1 MTDYGHD
8 LILGTFLTPQNSDPQ
23 APVRLAQI
31 TENAGLDLV
40 TFQDHPYQAGFLD
53 TWTLM
58 TWVAAATERVHV
70 AGNVLNL
77 PLRPPA
83 VLARAAASLDLLSG
97 GRYAMG
103 LGAGAFWD
111 AIEAMGA
118 QRLTPGEAVTA
129 LDEAVDIIRGIW
141 DTSDRTPL
149 RVHGTHHQVDGAKR
163 GPAPAHDIP
172 IWIGAVKPRMQRLI
186 GRKGD
191 GWLPSLSY
199 LQPGDLAKGNAV
211 IDEAAVAAGRDPS
224 AVRRMVNV
232 NGRFSSSR
240 LGFLQGPVEQWV
252 EELGNLAL
260 EDGVSGF
267 VLATDDPREIQVFG
281 EEVAPALRELV
292 AAERR
297 STGTAPAG
305 RRRGALA
312 LAARRDGI
320 DYDGLPDSLTE
331 RAVEPGDRAYDTV
344 RHTYMRSG
352 APGIVLRPR
361 TADEVAEAV
370 VWAGEQGV
378 PLAVRSAG
386 HGISGRSTND
396 GGVLLDVGALD
407 QVTVPDDGSHRVR
420 LGAGGTW
427 GQVAEVLSPHGL
439 AISSGD
445 SGGVGV
451 GGLATTGGI
460 GLLGRK
466 HGLTIDHVVAA
477 EIVTADGR
485 VRVVDAE
492 NDPELFWALR
502 GAGGNMG
509 VVTWVDVEATPVTD
523 LVYSTMVLDASDT
536 AGLLERWAATVESAP
551 RELTSFLHMSGARG
565 GRGPMAQLMT
575 VWADDDTGAAIRA
588 LEALADS
595 APLLDHQ
602 AVLTPYSGIVRRA
615 DAQHSGGGEP
625 GSRSGLIE
633 HVDQATARDLARFL
647 DGGGAQLLQLRAVG
661 GAVNDVAPDAT
672 AYAHR
677 TQNFSVAAFGSRR
690 GPGGIDGA
698 WDELVH
704 PHTDGLY
711 LSFETDPRPE
721 RLSDAFPEP
730 TLSRLRQV
738 KRQVDPTNLFSAN
751 FPIPPADA

>member
-8 LILGTFLTPQNSDPQ
+8 LILGTFLTPQNADPQ
-23 APVRLAQI
+23 APVRLAQV

-40 TFQDHPYQAGFLD
+40 TFQDHPYQPSFLD
-53 TWTLM
+53 AWTLM

-70 AGNVLNL
+70 AANVHNL

-83 VLARAAASLDLLSG
+83 VLARSAASLDLLSG
-97 GRYAMG
+97 GRFAMG

-129 LDEAVDIIRGIW
+129 LDEALDVIRGIW

-149 RVHGTHHQVDGAKR
+149 RVHGAHHQVDGAKR

-191 GWLPSLSY
+191 GWLPSMSY

-211 IDEAAVAAGRDPS
+211 IDEAALAAGRDPS
-224 AVRRMVNV
+224 AVRRLVNI
-232 NGRFSSSR
+232 NGRFSASR
-240 LGFLQGPVEQWV
+240 LGHLQGPPEQWV
-252 EELGNLAL
+252 EELGALAL
-260 EDGVSGF
+260 EDGLSGF
-267 VLATDDPREIQVFG
+267 ILSTDDPRDIQIFG
-281 EEVAPALRELV
+281 EEVGPALRELV

-297 STGTAPAG
+297 TAGTAPAG
-305 RRRGALA
+305 RRRGAHA
-312 LAARRDGI
+312 LAARREGI
-320 DYDGLPDSLTE
+320 DYESLPASLSE
-331 RAVEPGDRAYDTV
+331 RAVEPGDRAYDSV

-352 APGIVLRPR
+352 SPGIVLRPR
-361 TADEVAEAV
+361 TSAEVAEAV
-370 VWAGEQGV
+370 VWAQEQGV

-407 QVTVPDDGSHRVR
+407 QVRVPDDGSRRVR
-420 LGAGGTW
+420 LGTGGTW
-427 GQVAEVLSPHGL
+427 GQVAEALSPHGL

-451 GGLATTGGI
+451 GGIATTGGV
-460 GLLGRK
+460 GLMGRK

-477 EIVTADGR
+477 EIVTADGQ

-492 NDPELFWALR
+492 HDPELFWGLR
-502 GAGGNMG
+502 GAGGNLG

-523 LVYSTMVLDASDT
+523 LVYSIMVLDASDT
-536 AGLLERWAATVESAP
+536 AGLIERWAATVESAP
-551 RELTSFLHMSGARG
+551 RELTSFLHMSAGRS

-588 LEALADS
+588 LESLADA

-615 DAQHSGGGEP
+615 DAQHTGGGEP

-633 HVDQATARDLARFL
+633 HVDQGAARDLAAFL
-647 DGGGAQLLQLRAVG
+647 GGGGAQLLQLRAVG

-690 GPGGIDGA
+690 GPVGIDGA
-698 WDELVH
+698 WDDLVH
-704 PHTDGLY
+704 PHMNGLY
-711 LSFETDPRPE
+711 LSFETDTRPE
-721 RLSDAFPEP
+721 RLVEAFPEP
-730 TLSRLRQV
+730 TLTRLRSL
-738 KRQVDPTNLFSAN
+738 KRQVDPANVFSAN
-751 FPIPPADA
+751 FPIPPAED

>member
-8 LILGTFLTPQNSDPQ
+8 LILGTFHTPQNRDPQ
-23 APVRLAQI
+23 APVRLAQLAE
-31 TENAGLDLV
+31 TAGLDLV
-40 TFQDHPYQAGFLD
+40 TFQDHPYQPAFLD
-53 TWTLM
+53 AWTLL
-58 TWVAAATERVHV
+58 TWVAASTERVQV

-83 VLARAAASLDLLSG
+83 VLARAGASLDLLSG
-97 GRYAMG
+97 GRFAMG

-111 AIEAMGA
+111 AIEAMGTP
-118 QRLTPGEAVTA
+118 RLAPGEAVTA
-129 LDEAVDIIRGIW
+129 LEEAIDIIRGVW

-163 GPAPAHDIP
+163 GPAPAHDVP
-172 IWIGAVKPRMQRLI
+172 LWIGAVKPRMQRLI

-199 LQPGDLAKGNAV
+199 LQPGDLAKGNVV
-211 IDEAAVAAGRDPS
+211 IDEAALAAGRDPS
-224 AVRRMVNV
+224 AVRRMLNV
-232 NGRFSSSR
+232 NGKFSTSR
-240 LGFLQGPVEQWV
+240 LGYLQGPPAQWV
-252 EELGNLAL
+252 EELGALAL

-297 STGTAPAG
+297 SAGTAPAAH
-305 RRRGALA
+305 RRGASA
-312 LAARRDGI
+312 LAARREGI
-320 DYDGLPDSLTE
+320 DYGSLPATLSE
-331 RAVEPGDRAYDTV
+331 HAVEPGDRAYDAV

-370 VWAGEQGV
+370 VWAREQDV

-407 QVTVPDDGSHRVR
+407 QVVVPEDGSRRVR

-460 GLLGRK
+460 GLMGRK
-466 HGLTIDHVVAA
+466 HGLTIDNVVAA
-477 EIVTADGR
+477 EVVTADGR
-485 VRVVDAE
+485 VRVVDARE
-492 NDPELFWALR
+492 EPELFWALR

-509 VVTWVDVEATPVTD
+509 VVTWVDVEAAPVTD
-523 LVYSTMVLDASDT
+523 LVYSIMVLDASDT
-536 AGLLERWAATVESAP
+536 AGLLERWAATVEAAP
-551 RELTSFLHMSGARG
+551 RELTSFLHMSAGRG

-575 VWADDDTGAAIRA
+575 VWADDDTDAAIRA
-588 LEALADS
+588 LESLADS

-625 GSRSGLIE
+625 GSRSGLVE

-647 DGGGAQLLQLRAVG
+647 GSGAAQLLQLRAVG
-661 GAVNDVAPDAT
+661 GAVNDVAADAT

-677 TQNFSVAAFGSRR
+677 TQNFSVAAFGSRG
-690 GPGGIDGA
+690 GPAGIDGV
-698 WDELVH
+698 WDDLVH

-711 LSFETDPRPE
+711 LSFETDSRPE
-721 RLSDAFPEP
+721 RLLEAFPEP
-730 TLSRLRQV
+730 TLTRLRQV
-738 KRQVDPTNLFSAN
+738 KREVDPTNLFSAN
-751 FPIPPADA
+751 FPIPPAGA

>member
-23 APVRLAQI
+23 VPVRLAQV
-31 TENAGLDLV
+31 TEQAGLDLV
-40 TFQDHPYQAGFLD
+40 TFQDHPYQPAFLD
-53 TWTLM
+53 AWTLM

-70 AGNVLNL
+70 AANVHNL

-83 VLARAAASLDLLSG
+83 VLARSAASLDLLSG
-97 GRYAMG
+97 GRFAMG

-118 QRLTPGEAVTA
+118 PRLTPGEAVTA
-129 LDEAVDIIRGIW
+129 LDEALDIIRGIW

-191 GWLPSLSY
+191 GWLPSMSY

-211 IDEAAVAAGRDPS
+211 IDEAALGAGRDPS
-224 AVRRMVNV
+224 AVRRMVNL
-232 NGRFSSSR
+232 NGRFSAGR
-240 LGFLQGPVEQWV
+240 LGHLQGPPEQWV
-252 EELGNLAL
+252 EELGALAL

-267 VLATDDPREIQVFG
+267 ILATDDPRDIQTFG
-281 EEVAPALRELV
+281 EEVGPALRELV

-312 LAARRDGI
+312 LAARREGI
-320 DYDGLPDSLTE
+320 DYGSVPAALAE
-331 RAVEPGDRAYDTV
+331 RAVEPGDRAYDAV

-352 APGIVLRPR
+352 SPGIVLRPR
-361 TADEVAEAV
+361 TSDEVAEAV
-370 VWAGEQGV
+370 VWAQEQGV

-396 GGVLLDVGALD
+396 GGVLIDVGAFD
-407 QVTVPDDGSHRVR
+407 QVHVPDDGTHRVR

-451 GGLATTGGI
+451 GGIATTGGV

-477 EIVTADGR
+477 EIVTADGQ

-492 NDPELFWALR
+492 HDPELFWGLR
-502 GAGGNMG
+502 GAGGNLG

-523 LVYSTMVLDASDT
+523 LVYSIMVLDASDT
-536 AGLLERWAATVESAP
+536 AGLVERWAATVEAAP
-551 RELTSFLHMSGARG
+551 RELTSFLHMSAARG

-588 LEALADS
+588 LEELADA

-615 DAQHSGGGEP
+615 DAQHTGGGEP

-633 HVDQATARDLARFL
+633 HVDRGAARDLAAFL
-647 DGGGAQLLQLRAVG
+647 AGGGAQLLQLRAVG
-661 GAVNDVAPDAT
+661 GAVNDVAADAT

-677 TQNFSVAAFGSRR
+677 TQNFSVAAFGSRG
-690 GPGGIDGA
+690 GPVGIDGA

-711 LSFETDPRPE
+711 LSFETDTRPE
-721 RLSDAFPEP
+721 RLGEAFPEP
-730 TLSRLRQV
+730 TLARLRRL
-738 KRQVDPTNLFSAN
+738 KRQVDPANVFSAN
-751 FPIPPADA
+751 FPIPPAEG

>member
-8 LILGTFLTPQNSDPQ
+8 LILGTFHTPQNRDPQ
-23 APVRLAQI
+23 APVRLAQLA
-31 TENAGLDLV
+31 ENAGLDLV
-40 TFQDHPYQAGFLD
+40 TFQDHPYQPAFLD
-53 TWTLM
+53 AWTLM
-58 TWVAAATERVHV
+58 TWVAASTERVQV

-83 VLARAAASLDLLSG
+83 VLARAGASLDLLSG
-97 GRYAMG
+97 GRFAMG

-111 AIEAMGA
+111 AIEAMGTP
-118 QRLTPGEAVTA
+118 RLAPGEAVTA
-129 LDEAVDIIRGIW
+129 LEEAIDIIRGIW

-163 GPAPAHDIP
+163 GPAPAHDVP
-172 IWIGAVKPRMQRLI
+172 LWIGAVKPRMQRLI

-211 IDEAAVAAGRDPS
+211 IDEAALAAGRDPS
-224 AVRRMVNV
+224 AVRRMLNV
-232 NGRFSSSR
+232 NGKFSTSR
-240 LGFLQGPVEQWV
+240 LGYLQGPPEQWV
-252 EELGNLAL
+252 EELGALAL

-292 AAERR
+292 ATARR
-297 STGTAPAG
+297 SAGTAPAA
-305 RRRGALA
+305 RRRGAAA
-312 LAARRDGI
+312 LAARREGI
-320 DYDGLPDSLTE
+320 DYDSLPAALGE
-331 RAVEPGDRAYDTV
+331 RAVEPGDRAYDAV

-352 APGIVLRPR
+352 APGVVLRPR
-361 TADEVAEAV
+361 SADEVAEAV
-370 VWAGEQGV
+370 VWAREQDV

-407 QVTVPDDGSHRVR
+407 QVVVPDDGSRRVR

-460 GLLGRK
+460 GLMGRK

-477 EIVTADGR
+477 EVVTADGR
-485 VRVVDAE
+485 VRVVDARNE
-492 NDPELFWALR
+492 PELFWALR

-523 LVYSTMVLDASDT
+523 LVYSIMVLDASDT
-536 AGLLERWAATVESAP
+536 AGLLERWAATVEAAP
-551 RELTSFLHMSGARG
+551 RELTSFLHMSAGRG

-575 VWADDDTGAAIRA
+575 VWADDDTDAAIRA
-588 LEALADS
+588 LESLADS

-625 GSRSGLIE
+625 GSRSGLLE

-647 DGGGAQLLQLRAVG
+647 GSGAAQLLQLRAVG
-661 GAVNDVAPDAT
+661 GAVNDVAADAT

-677 TQNFSVAAFGSRR
+677 TQNFSVAAFGSR
-690 GPGGIDGA
+690 GGAAGIDGV
-698 WDELVH
+698 WDDLVH

-711 LSFETDPRPE
+711 LSFETDARPE
-721 RLSDAFPEP
+721 RLLEAFPEP
-730 TLSRLRQV
+730 TLTRLRQV